1 MLYKKSLYILIF
13 LLLMNC
19 SNKNFQKKSINNIFD
34 NSYSNKGFALI
45 YSEKLFEN
53 KIISKKIDE
62 RSLIIFQRN
71 LKINTQ
77 VKITN
82 ILNNKFIIA
91 KVGKKSSYP
100 SFNNSVLSKRIAKDL
115 DLDLN
120 EPYVEIIE
128 INKNTAFIAKKAKTF
143 DEEKKVASKAPVN
156 SISIN
161 DLKITESSK
170 AKKKKKKKKR
180 NFSYE
185 IKIASFYFESTAKIM
200 LNRIKT
206 ETIITNPKIKK
217 ISDNEYRVYL
227 GPFDNID
234 SLKKSYNGISILEF
248 DNIEIIKND

>member
-1 MLYKKSLYILIF
+1 M
-13 LLLMNC
+13 
-19 SNKNFQKKSINNIFD
+19 NNIFD
-34 NSYSNKGFALI
+34 NSFSNKGFALI
-45 YSEKLFEN
+45 YNENLFEN

-82 ILNNKFIIA
+82 ILNNKSIIA

-170 AKKKKKKKKR
+170 TKKKKKKR